1 LTANDICFFAAAA
14 LFRHMACFFSAHA
27 QTPSRRWLHVNY
39 GSLAVASAAAIALA
53 ETIHGGKPCTSQDLW
68 GIFYWLY
75 VFTMVGLGTRHI
87 VPLANGPWRPGGLLA
102 ARRPDIAFLAF
113 ALVFMAVMVGLS
125 FFGGWATHR
134 DLLSFVA
141 TLLSVAISLPFA
153 VRILGA
159 VVRGVLLSLFL
170 IAAAGLIALGALQLD
185 ARFADAGLRP
195 ALMLL
200 TALAVALVFGPGLT
214 WLQGALDRLL
224 FRRRRNRHAE
234 LQARLQ
240 RLSPELG
247 IDACCKRSL
256 EALRHALQ
264 LRGAAL
270 IRSDGGAAVEGEFRL
285 DLLEKSWPRGAAAD
299 LLIAQPMGYEL
310 LWRLPVEVREGLVA
324 AEVVAILP
332 VRGAHRLWGH
342 LLLTTDLFGTT
353 FSDDDA
359 QALDAFAAQVGLLL
373 DGAELLTR
381 VVAVERSLAHSE
393 KLAAIGELAARVA
406 HEIRNPVTAARSLAQ
421 LIAREPNSPL
431 NPESAQI
438 ILSELERV
446 ERQVAALL
454 RFARRDEFHF
464 EPVDVGGLVRE
475 TMDALSTSLDSAHVD
490 LELSAPEGIVARA
503 DREKLRQVVINLVE
517 NAVDALETMSQPG
530 PARHLAVAV
539 AQTDGRAV
547 VRVADSGPG
556 VPANARDQ
564 IFEPFFSL
572 KHTGTGLGLAIVKRT
587 LEAHGGDIAIES
599 ANGSGLALRI
609 ELPLSVNGPAA
620 PPC

>member
-1 LTANDICFFAAAA
+1 
-14 LFRHMACFFSAHA
+14 M
-27 QTPSRRWLHVNY
+27 
-39 GSLAVASAAAIALA
+39 
-53 ETIHGGKPCTSQDLW
+53 
-68 GIFYWLY
+68 
-75 VFTMVGLGTRHI
+75 
-87 VPLANGPWRPGGLLA
+87 
-102 ARRPDIAFLAF
+102 
-113 ALVFMAVMVGLS
+113 
-125 FFGGWATHR
+125 
-134 DLLSFVA
+134 
-141 TLLSVAISLPFA
+141 
-153 VRILGA
+153 
-159 VVRGVLLSLFL
+159 
-170 IAAAGLIALGALQLD
+170 
-185 ARFADAGLRP
+185 
-195 ALMLL
+195 
-200 TALAVALVFGPGLT
+200 
-214 WLQGALDRLL
+214 QGALDRLL

-270 IRSDGGAAVEGEFRL
+270 IRCDGGAAVEGEFRF

-475 TMDALSTSLDSAHVD
+475 TLDALSTSLDSAHVD
-490 LELSAPEGIVARA
+490 LELSAPDGIVARA

-530 PARHLAVAV
+530 PARHLEVAV
-539 AQTDGRAV
+539 AQADGRAV
-547 VRVADSGPG
+547 LRVADSGPG
-556 VPANARDQ
+556 VPPNAREQ
-564 IFEPFFSL
+564 IFEPFFSM
-572 KHTGTGLGLAIVKRT
+572 KRTGTGLGLAIVKRT
-587 LEAHGGDIAIES
+587 LEAHGGDIAIEP
-599 ANGSGLALRI
+599 ANGSGLALRV
-609 ELPLSVNGPAA
+609 ELPLSANGQA
-620 PPC
+620 PPPC